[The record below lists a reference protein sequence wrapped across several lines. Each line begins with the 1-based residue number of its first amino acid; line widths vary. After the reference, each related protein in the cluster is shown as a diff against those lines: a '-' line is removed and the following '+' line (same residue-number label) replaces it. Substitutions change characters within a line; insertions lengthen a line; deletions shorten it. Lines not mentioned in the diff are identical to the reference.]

1 MKKESHLVGRCVVQV
16 FLSMIRK
23 PKVVMFGYLSP
34 KHVITE
40 MKIYEKKTS
49 LGEQSLTFLSQGK
62 VLGASTRRY
71 F

>member
-23 PKVVMFGYLSP
+23 PKVVLFGYLSP

-40 MKIYEKKTS
+40 MKIYEKKNIF
-49 LGEQSLTFLSQGK
+49 G
-62 VLGASTRRY
+62 GAITY
-71 F
+71 FFITG